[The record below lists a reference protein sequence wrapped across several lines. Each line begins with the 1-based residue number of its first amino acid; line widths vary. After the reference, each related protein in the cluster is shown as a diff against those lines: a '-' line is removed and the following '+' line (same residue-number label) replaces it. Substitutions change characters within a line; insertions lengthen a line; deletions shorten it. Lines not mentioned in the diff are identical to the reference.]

1 MPKGLK
7 NVGPTFYRR
16 TKAIIKEQMGR
27 NVFAF
32 VADIVVMSR
41 KKKCSYRT

>member
-7 NVGPTFYRR
+7 NVGLTFCRR

-32 VADIVVMSR
+32 VAEIVVMSR